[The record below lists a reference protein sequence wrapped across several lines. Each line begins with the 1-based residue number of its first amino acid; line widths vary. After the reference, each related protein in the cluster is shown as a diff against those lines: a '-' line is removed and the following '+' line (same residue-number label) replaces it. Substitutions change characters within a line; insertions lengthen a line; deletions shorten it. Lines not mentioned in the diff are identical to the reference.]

1 MLIWENV
8 KLAFQALLA
17 NKMRALLTMLG
28 IIIGIGAVIAIMTVS
43 SSLTNSIS
51 DSFQEMGA
59 NNITVGLK
67 QTSSTTETR
76 SNGLKFGAANRNSMV
91 EKEDLITDD
100 MLSELKTEFSDKIDA
115 IAISETVASGTVH
128 DGSNTANISISGI
141 NSEYFSSDDVTL
153 LAGRRLTS
161 NDNTGKKKVIMI
173 SDKVVDQIFDGDSQ
187 KALSQKIQVEIDGVY
202 YQYYVVGVYKY
213 ESNNSFSS
221 SSDED
226 ITTTAYIPILT
237 GKAQTHSDEGYQ
249 QFTVVTKS
257 GIDSVSTFATQ
268 IENFFAPYY
277 SSNEDYKVSTT
288 TMESMTE
295 SMSDMIGTVSIA
307 ISFIAGISLLVGG
320 IGVMNIMLVSITER
334 TREIGTRKALGAKN
348 SSIRFQFII
357 ESMILCLIGG
367 ILGILVG
374 FLLGA
379 IAASILGYSAAVPV
393 AAIIVAVGFSM
404 VIGIFFGYYPANKA
418 ARMDPIEALR
428 YECGGWLADEVSNSN
443 ASRRPAAERS
453 EGALPCWLADEVEES
468 RHTLE
473 KKKQDLACAEQP
485 QQGTST
491 RQKRKSKTWRVRSH
505 SQQGTGTRQKRKSKT
520 WRVRSHPQQG
530 TSTRQKRKSKT

>member
-76 SNGLKFGAANRNSMV
+76 SNGLKFGAANRNSTM

-115 IAISETVASGTVH
+115 IAISETVASGTIH

-141 NSEYFSSDDVTL
+141 NSEYFASDDVTL

-161 NDNTGKKKVIMI
+161 DDNTGKKKVIMI
-173 SDKVVDQIFDGDSQ
+173 SDKVVNQIFDGDSQ
-187 KALSQKIQVEIDGVY
+187 KALSQKIQVEIDGIY

-213 ESNNSFSS
+213 ESNNLFSS

-257 GIDSVSTFATQ
+257 GIDSVSAFATQ

-379 IAASILGYSAAVPV
+379 VAASILGYSAAVPV

-428 YECGGWLADEVSNSN
+428 YE
-443 ASRRPAAERS
+443 
-453 EGALPCWLADEVEES
+453 
-468 RHTLE
+468 
-473 KKKQDLACAEQP
+473 
-485 QQGTST
+485 
-491 RQKRKSKTWRVRSH
+491 
-505 SQQGTGTRQKRKSKT
+505 
-520 WRVRSHPQQG
+520 
-530 TSTRQKRKSKT
+530 

>member
-367 ILGILVG
+367 ILGIFVG
-374 FLLGA
+374 FLLGV

-404 VIGIFFGYYPANKA
+404 VIGIVFGLVPAVKGSRLN
-418 ARMDPIEALR
+418 PIEALR
-428 YECGGWLADEVSNSN
+428 RE
-443 ASRRPAAERS
+443 
-453 EGALPCWLADEVEES
+453 
-468 RHTLE
+468 
-473 KKKQDLACAEQP
+473 
-485 QQGTST
+485 
-491 RQKRKSKTWRVRSH
+491 
-505 SQQGTGTRQKRKSKT
+505 
-520 WRVRSHPQQG
+520 
-530 TSTRQKRKSKT
+530 

>member
-67 QTSSTTETR
+67 QTSSKTETR
-76 SNGLKFGAANRNSMV
+76 SNGLKFGAASRNSSV

-100 MLSELKTEFSDKIDA
+100 MLSELKTQFSDKIDA
-115 IAISETVASGTVH
+115 VAISETVASGTVH
-128 DGSNTANISISGI
+128 DGSKTANISISGI
-141 NSEYFSSDDVTL
+141 NSEYFASDDVTL
-153 LAGRRLTS
+153 IAGRRLTS
-161 NDNTGKKKVIMI
+161 DDNTGKKKVIMI
-173 SDKVVDQIFDGDSQ
+173 SDKVVDQIFDGDSE
-187 KALSQKIQVEIDGVY
+187 KALAQKIRVEIDGIY
-202 YQYYVVGVYKY
+202 YQYYVVGVYQY

-237 GKAQTHSDEGYQ
+237 GKDQTHADEGYQ

-257 GIDSVSTFATQ
+257 GIDSVSAFATQ
-268 IENFFAPYY
+268 IENFFTPYY
-277 SSNEDYKVSTT
+277 STNEDYKISTT

-367 ILGILVG
+367 ILGILAG

-428 YECGGWLADEVSNSN
+428 YE
-443 ASRRPAAERS
+443 
-453 EGALPCWLADEVEES
+453 
-468 RHTLE
+468 
-473 KKKQDLACAEQP
+473 
-485 QQGTST
+485 
-491 RQKRKSKTWRVRSH
+491 
-505 SQQGTGTRQKRKSKT
+505 
-520 WRVRSHPQQG
+520 
-530 TSTRQKRKSKT
+530 

>member
-67 QTSSTTETR
+67 QTSSKTETR
-76 SNGLKFGAANRNSMV
+76 SNGLKFGAASRNSSV

-100 MLSELKTEFSDKIDA
+100 MLSELKTQFSDKIDA
-115 IAISETVASGTVH
+115 VAISETVASGTVH

-141 NSEYFSSDDVTL
+141 NSEYFASDDVTL
-153 LAGRRLTS
+153 IAGRRLTS
-161 NDNTGKKKVIMI
+161 DDNTGKKKVIMI
-173 SDKVVDQIFDGDSQ
+173 SDKVVDQIFDGDSE
-187 KALSQKIQVEIDGVY
+187 KALAQKIRVEIDGIY
-202 YQYYVVGVYKY
+202 YQYYVVGVYQY

-237 GKAQTHSDEGYQ
+237 GKDQTHADEGYQ

-257 GIDSVSTFATQ
+257 GIDSVSAFATQ
-268 IENFFAPYY
+268 IENFFTPYY
-277 SSNEDYKVSTT
+277 STNEDYKISTT

-367 ILGILVG
+367 ILGILAG

-428 YECGGWLADEVSNSN
+428 YE
-443 ASRRPAAERS
+443 
-453 EGALPCWLADEVEES
+453 
-468 RHTLE
+468 
-473 KKKQDLACAEQP
+473 
-485 QQGTST
+485 
-491 RQKRKSKTWRVRSH
+491 
-505 SQQGTGTRQKRKSKT
+505 
-520 WRVRSHPQQG
+520 
-530 TSTRQKRKSKT
+530 

>member
-67 QTSSTTETR
+67 QTSSKTETR
-76 SNGLKFGAANRNSMV
+76 SNGLKFGAASRNSSV

-100 MLSELKTEFSDKIDA
+100 MLSELKTRFSDKLDA
-115 IAISETVASGTVH
+115 VAISETVASGTVH

-141 NSEYFSSDDVTL
+141 NSEYFASDDVTL
-153 LAGRRLTS
+153 IAGRRLTS
-161 NDNTGKKKVIMI
+161 DDNTGKKKVIMI
-173 SDKVVDQIFDGDSQ
+173 SDKVVDQIFDGDSE
-187 KALSQKIQVEIDGVY
+187 KALAQKIRVEIDGIY
-202 YQYYVVGVYKY
+202 YQYYVVGVYQY

-237 GKAQTHSDEGYQ
+237 GKAQTHADEGYQ

-257 GIDSVSTFATQ
+257 GIDSVSAFATQ
-268 IENFFAPYY
+268 IENFFTPYY
-277 SSNEDYKVSTT
+277 STNEDYKISTT

-367 ILGILVG
+367 TLGILAG

-393 AAIIVAVGFSM
+393 AAIMVAVGFSM

-428 YECGGWLADEVSNSN
+428 YE
-443 ASRRPAAERS
+443 
-453 EGALPCWLADEVEES
+453 
-468 RHTLE
+468 
-473 KKKQDLACAEQP
+473 
-485 QQGTST
+485 
-491 RQKRKSKTWRVRSH
+491 
-505 SQQGTGTRQKRKSKT
+505 
-520 WRVRSHPQQG
+520 
-530 TSTRQKRKSKT
+530 

>member
-67 QTSSTTETR
+67 QTSSKTETR
-76 SNGLKFGAANRNSMV
+76 SNGLKFGAASRNSSV

-100 MLSELKTEFSDKIDA
+100 MLSELKTRFSDKIDA
-115 IAISETVASGTVH
+115 VAISETVASGTVH

-141 NSEYFSSDDVTL
+141 NSEYFASEDVTL
-153 LAGRRLTS
+153 IAGRRLTS
-161 NDNTGKKKVIMI
+161 DDNTGKKKVIMI
-173 SDKVVDQIFDGDSQ
+173 SDKVVDQIFDGDSE
-187 KALSQKIQVEIDGVY
+187 KALAQKIRVEIDGIY
-202 YQYYVVGVYKY
+202 YQYYVVGVYQY

-237 GKAQTHSDEGYQ
+237 GKAQTHADEGYQ

-257 GIDSVSTFATQ
+257 GIDSVSAFATQ
-268 IENFFAPYY
+268 IENFFTPYY
-277 SSNEDYKVSTT
+277 STNEDYKISTT

-367 ILGILVG
+367 ILGILAG

-428 YECGGWLADEVSNSN
+428 YE
-443 ASRRPAAERS
+443 
-453 EGALPCWLADEVEES
+453 
-468 RHTLE
+468 
-473 KKKQDLACAEQP
+473 
-485 QQGTST
+485 
-491 RQKRKSKTWRVRSH
+491 
-505 SQQGTGTRQKRKSKT
+505 
-520 WRVRSHPQQG
+520 
-530 TSTRQKRKSKT
+530 

>member
-334 TREIGTRKALGAKN
+334 TREIGTRKALGEKN

-428 YECGGWLADEVSNSN
+428 YE
-443 ASRRPAAERS
+443 
-453 EGALPCWLADEVEES
+453 
-468 RHTLE
+468 
-473 KKKQDLACAEQP
+473 
-485 QQGTST
+485 
-491 RQKRKSKTWRVRSH
+491 
-505 SQQGTGTRQKRKSKT
+505 
-520 WRVRSHPQQG
+520 
-530 TSTRQKRKSKT
+530 

>member
-268 IENFFAPYY
+268 IENFFALYY

-428 YECGGWLADEVSNSN
+428 YE
-443 ASRRPAAERS
+443 
-453 EGALPCWLADEVEES
+453 
-468 RHTLE
+468 
-473 KKKQDLACAEQP
+473 
-485 QQGTST
+485 
-491 RQKRKSKTWRVRSH
+491 
-505 SQQGTGTRQKRKSKT
+505 
-520 WRVRSHPQQG
+520 
-530 TSTRQKRKSKT
+530 

>member
-67 QTSSTTETR
+67 QTSSKTETR
-76 SNGLKFGAANRNSMV
+76 SNGLKFGAASRDSLV

-100 MLSELKTEFSDKIDA
+100 MLSELKTQFSDKIDA

-141 NSEYFSSDDVTL
+141 NSEYFASDDVTL
-153 LAGRRLTS
+153 IAGRRLTS
-161 NDNTGKKKVIMI
+161 DDNTGKKKVIMI
-173 SDKVVDQIFDGDSQ
+173 SDKVVDQIFDGDSE
-187 KALSQKIQVEIDGVY
+187 KALAQKIQVEIDGVY

-257 GIDSVSTFATQ
+257 GIDSVSAFATQ
-268 IENFFAPYY
+268 IENFFTPYY
-277 SSNEDYKVSTT
+277 SSNEDYKISTT

-393 AAIIVAVGFSM
+393 AAIIIAVGFSM
-404 VIGIFFGYYPANKA
+404 IIGIFFGYYPANKA

-428 YECGGWLADEVSNSN
+428 YE
-443 ASRRPAAERS
+443 
-453 EGALPCWLADEVEES
+453 
-468 RHTLE
+468 
-473 KKKQDLACAEQP
+473 
-485 QQGTST
+485 
-491 RQKRKSKTWRVRSH
+491 
-505 SQQGTGTRQKRKSKT
+505 
-520 WRVRSHPQQG
+520 
-530 TSTRQKRKSKT
+530 